1 MKLRERF
8 VVTLVV
14 IAVILAAPAAVAVQ
28 SLRNLKQDIVEI
40 NVRNAARALQLGRLQ
55 AAFRDMSNSERIVLA
70 LANSQESPQV
80 ANARLM
86 VAESQGKVEVAFDT
100 LSTDEYA
107 NITEPA
113 RAMWDSLKLVIAQE
127 QELILSNRVA
137 AADTLRATV
146 VDSLLTRTELSLGS
160 IASAIDR
167 LGSNQVAQATATA
180 ERATRMT
187 LAALGIALVAALVLG
202 GWLTRSM
209 LVPLQRL
216 RRGMAVVAGGDFT
229 PQLEEI
235 PERSDEIGDLAHS
248 FHRMTEQLAELDRLK
263 AEFVSVASHEL
274 KTPLSVIKGY
284 LSLLLDGIYGE
295 ISDEQR
301 KIIGSVGDQTD
312 RLARLIQQLLDVSRF
327 EAGGGR
333 LEIHTIEL
341 RPFLEELATSFDA
354 LAVQNEIDFA
364 VQLGTD
370 LPETIEGDADR
381 LNEVIGNLL
390 SNAFKFTPRNGRIR
404 MRAGTADGGIGIAI
418 SDTGVG
424 VPQDKLPRIFEK
436 FFQVENDAQ
445 PRSVGS
451 GLGLAISREIVDAH
465 GGTISAESRVGKG
478 TTIRVF
484 LPLQPPVPEAV
495 ES

>member
-8 VVTLVV
+8 VITLVV
-14 IAVILAAPAAVAVQ
+14 ITVILAAPATVAVDALID
-28 SLRNLKQDIVEI
+28 LRDAIENIS
-40 NVRNAARALQLGRLQ
+40 VRDAEGALQLGQLQ
-55 AAFRDMSNSERIVLA
+55 TAFRDMNNSERIYLA
-70 LANSQESPQV
+70 LANYPPGLQSEQRRRMVIEH
-80 ANARLM
+80 AARVQAKL
-86 VAESQGKVEVAFDT
+86 DT
-100 LSTDEYA
+100 LSSGRYA
-107 NITEPA
+107 DAAIPA
-113 RAMWDSLKLVIAQE
+113 RRTWDSLWVVINQE
-127 QELILSNRVA
+127 QQLIAGRQVA
-137 AADTLRATV
+137 AADSFRNAV
-146 VDSLLTRTELSLGS
+146 VDSAIARTDLAFAS
-160 IASAIDR
+160 ITDAIDEA
-167 LGSNQVAQATATA
+167 GQAQVEAASVRV
-180 ERATRMT
+180 ERALRITLLALCIA
-187 LAALGIALVAALVLG
+187 LAAALLLG
-202 GWLTRSM
+202 GWLTRS
-209 LVPLQRL
+209 LLIPLQRL
-216 RRGMAVVAGGDFT
+216 RRGMAVVAGGDFA

-235 PERSDEIGDLAHS
+235 PERPDEIGDLAHS

-284 LSLLLDGIYGE
+284 LSLLLDGIYGD

-301 KIIGSVGDQTD
+301 KILASVGDQTD

-333 LEIHTIEL
+333 LEIHPIEL
-341 RPFLEELATSFDA
+341 RPFLEELATSFEA

-364 VQLGTD
+364 VQLGPD
-370 LPETIEGDADR
+370 LPEAIEGDADR

-404 MRAGTADGGIGIAI
+404 MRAASADGGVGIAI

-484 LPLQPPVPEAV
+484 LPSKPPVFEAV